1 MINTTE
7 DIKNFINDNS
17 FKKIYVLCGKK
28 SFTTSGAQIF
38 FNRLLDKKDIKLFYK
53 NSDLPILEELV
64 EIIRDIKNFKPDLI
78 IAVGG
83 GAVIDYAKIANVVD
97 IRNDLRKL
105 IVSYSY
111 PFRSKYTKLAVIPTT
126 AGSGAEVTS
135 NAVIYVDGIKH
146 SFESELLIP
155 DNFFLIP
162 EFLISAP
169 NKIKASAGFDAI
181 AQALESLVSKKSNK
195 QSLEYASKSL
205 KISVNSYIPFLNNP
219 NLKNATEMSIAS
231 NLAGKA
237 INISKTTAPHAAS
250 YPFTSLFNISH
261 GHAVGLFFENF
272 FKFNFDNLDKSETS
286 FDLEKRFHL
295 IFDLFKV
302 KNINDFNTKIS
313 FIKEQAKLEDN
324 LILLN
329 IDIKKNYEEI
339 IKGINL
345 LRLGN
350 NPVKIQ
356 GKDIY
361 NIISQKKSSKMKIR
375 KI

>member
-169 NKIKASAGFDAI
+169 NYTHQYLYFSKKRLLENFHESCWLSAAM
-181 AQALESLVSKKSNK
+181 ALVMSLLCLSPLPFFSLVG
-195 QSLEYASKSL
+195 SLYTGA
-205 KISVNSYIPFLNNP
+205 
-219 NLKNATEMSIAS
+219 
-231 NLAGKA
+231 
-237 INISKTTAPHAAS
+237 
-250 YPFTSLFNISH
+250 
-261 GHAVGLFFENF
+261 
-272 FKFNFDNLDKSETS
+272 
-286 FDLEKRFHL
+286 
-295 IFDLFKV
+295 
-302 KNINDFNTKIS
+302 
-313 FIKEQAKLEDN
+313 
-324 LILLN
+324 LIL
-329 IDIKKNYEEI
+329 
-339 IKGINL
+339 GIL
-345 LRLGN
+345 LAYLSHMLTS
-350 NPVKIQ
+350 PA
-356 GKDIY
+356 Y
-361 NIISQKKSSKMKIR
+361 TSSNFAIPA
-375 KI
+375 